1 MSTVLDVWNSRSVF
15 VCCCVANVCCS
26 GVVWSCDGARWW
38 LLVGSLDLF
47 LPGQL
52 GIKRIAI
59 SHCVVIL
66 VTVTAALT
74 ACIITSYYVLKPS
87 RCFLHGYLPVL
98 GENAQEVLLYSCV
111 CLSVCYST
119 SPYNERSIAP
129 QTIRRIQR
137 RV

>member
-1 MSTVLDVWNSRSVF
+1 MY
-15 VCCCVANVCCS
+15 
-26 GVVWSCDGARWW
+26 
-38 LLVGSLDLF
+38 
-47 LPGQL
+47 
-52 GIKRIAI
+52 
-59 SHCVVIL
+59 
-66 VTVTAALT
+66 
-74 ACIITSYYVLKPS
+74 YYVLKPS